1 MVDLRGTGVALVTP
15 FNEDGS
21 VDFDGLKNLLEFTGE
36 HVNYYVVMGTTGES
50 ATCTTEEKQAILD
63 FVKTNNTKNLPIVY
77 GIGGNN
83 TKAVVEQ
90 IEHTNL
96 EGVTAILSVSPY
108 YNKPSQNG
116 LIAHYQYIADRSPLP
131 IILYN
136 VPGRTGSNILAETTL
151 KLAQHPNIIGVKEA
165 VGQLE
170 QTEQIAKN
178 KSDDFLLISGDDLL
192 TAEMIEQGGIGA
204 ISVLA
209 NGFPKEFSEAVNYG
223 LAGQHSEAKAK
234 FEEFA
239 SINPLMYAESN
250 PVGVKEVLR
259 FKGVCGNQVRLPLVK
274 ASEELSQQID
284 SLLN

>member
-192 TAEMIEQGGIGA
+192 TGEMMEQGGIGA

-209 NGFPKEFSEAVNYG
+209 NGFPKEFSEAVNCG
-223 LAGQHSEAKAK
+223 LASQHSEAKAK

-239 SINPLMYAESN
+239 NINPLMYVESN

-274 ASEELSQQID
+274 ASEELSQQIG